1 MPERNGIS
9 DHPLNV
15 NLREDAV
22 VGHVDEWLAR
32 EFAPNRLSATI
43 RELAAADQTD
53 AIEASERER
62 AARKIAECDAKLAL
76 AAGRKLADVRWP
88 PASIPVSVLQAD
100 SLHSADQGIT
110 LAVGDRVS
118 LLLTA
123 TLRARRE
130 RLEELRAELGD
141 TAQDYPVCVFLN
153 TNVNP
158 DERRA
163 FDDAAAKWAQQ
174 STRNISAEDLR
185 DIGAIGTPT
194 SAPPSSGRSPRPAPP
209 TSSSSCC
216 PLIRAAS
223 SG

>member
-1 MPERNGIS
+1 MAIRQCPRS
-9 DHPLNV
+9 DTCLRTCWQHP
-15 NLREDAV
+15 A
-22 VGHVDEWLAR
+22 
-32 EFAPNRLSATI
+32 
-43 RELAAADQTD
+43 
-53 AIEASERER
+53 ASEGAGVER
-62 AARKIAECDAKLAL
+62 YAGTGGYILLQARVAEITVTENSP